1 MLLGHNV
8 LIYCSQLISVG
19 RRNEALHKKL
29 SVEVLHLIL
38 CEEKAQSQA
47 KTRAFFSFWVITSP

>member
-1 MLLGHNV
+1 MLLDIMSSYIVN
-8 LIYCSQLISVG
+8 L
-19 RRNEALHKKL
+19 EKL

-47 KTRAFFSFWVITSP
+47 KTSFFQFLGHNVPINSSS